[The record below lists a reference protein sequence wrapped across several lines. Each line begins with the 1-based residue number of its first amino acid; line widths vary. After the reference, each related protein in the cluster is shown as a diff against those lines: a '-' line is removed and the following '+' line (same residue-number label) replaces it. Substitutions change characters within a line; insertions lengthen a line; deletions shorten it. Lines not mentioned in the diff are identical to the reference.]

1 MIKFRQNVT
10 GTSIFTFL
18 NSHMTDA
25 LIKGL
30 ALGSILALSVGP
42 VIFTIIKQSLNNGRE
57 GGFSFVA
64 GVWLSDILLIVI
76 SNAFSEWVKA
86 LLQYKQTIGYIG
98 SVFLIGMGLFYLF
111 LKKVQLAQQ
120 TNGEE
125 QRFRKRD
132 MVKIFTSGF
141 LINSLNPSVLLF
153 WLINATTF
161 ALTHSFRDRILIFT
175 VCMLFNMVADA
186 LKVLLAGKLRKKLTL
201 HNLSLV
207 NKVSGVILV
216 GFGVALLWGIAFHLE
231 NS

>member
-1 MIKFRQNVT
+1 MI
-10 GTSIFTFL
+10 
-18 NSHMTDA
+18 DA

-64 GVWLSDILLIVI
+64 GVWMSDILLIVI

-86 LLQYKQTIGYIG
+86 LLQYKQAIGYIG
-98 SVFLIGMGLFYLF
+98 SIFLIGMGLFYLF
-111 LKKVQLAQQ
+111 LKKVQLTQQ
-120 TNGEE
+120 VNGEE
-125 QRFRKRD
+125 QRFSKKD
-132 MVKIFTSGF
+132 MAKIFTSGF

-161 ALTHSFRDRILIFT
+161 ALTHSFRDRVLIFT
-175 VCMLFNMVADA
+175 VCMVFNMLADA
-186 LKVLLAGKLRKKLTL
+186 LKVLLSGKLRKKLTL

-207 NKVSGVILV
+207 NKISGVILV
-216 GFGVALLWGIAFHLE
+216 GFGVALLWGISFHLE
-231 NS
+231 NG

>member
-1 MIKFRQNVT
+1 MI
-10 GTSIFTFL
+10 
-18 NSHMTDA
+18 DA

-86 LLQYKQTIGYIG
+86 LLQYKQAIGYIG
-98 SVFLIGMGLFYLF
+98 SIFLIGMGLFYLF

-120 TNGEE
+120 ANGEE

-132 MVKIFTSGF
+132 MAKIFTSGF

-161 ALTHSFRDRILIFT
+161 ALTHSFRDRVLIFT
-175 VCMLFNMVADA
+175 VCMLFNMLADA
-186 LKVLLAGKLRKKLTL
+186 LKVLLAGKLRKKLTI

-207 NKVSGVILV
+207 NKISGVILV

-231 NS
+231 TV